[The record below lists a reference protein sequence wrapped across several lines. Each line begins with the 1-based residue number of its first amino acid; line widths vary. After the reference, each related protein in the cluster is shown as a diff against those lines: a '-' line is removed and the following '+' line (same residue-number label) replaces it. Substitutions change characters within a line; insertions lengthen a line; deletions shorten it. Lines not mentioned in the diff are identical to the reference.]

1 MAFNGV
7 FPAGAVKPSP
17 YGLFSVAEVAEKG
30 PRDSHWG
37 QGFSA
42 MSEACAFDANIVDI
56 CGGIDSVPVYVNSGE
71 RFKEV
76 RPFGIIVFDKCL
88 SVGFDAED
96 RRARAVR
103 QLELVT
109 QKAVET
115 ELWAGPYRSAWNNTQ
130 SEPDNLAFLA
140 GADTEVVESTAV
152 SPKIGLA
159 LLEQAV
165 ANCGPGI
172 ESVIHMSPLV
182 SSALEDGFS
191 AVKDEEFDKTRLRT
205 AAGNLVSVGAGYDG
219 RGPGEGAPTD
229 KFVHWMYATGPVHV
243 VLGSEELITVDAT
256 QALDTRTNEMTY
268 AAERPAAVYTD
279 GCCQLA
285 VKIDIRL

>member
-1 MAFNGV
+1 
-7 FPAGAVKPSP
+7 
-17 YGLFSVAEVAEKG
+17 
-30 PRDSHWG
+30 
-37 QGFSA
+37 
-42 MSEACAFDANIVDI
+42 
-56 CGGIDSVPVYVNSGE
+56 
-71 RFKEV
+71 
-76 RPFGIIVFDKCL
+76 
-88 SVGFDAED
+88 
-96 RRARAVR
+96 
-103 QLELVT
+103 
-109 QKAVET
+109 
-115 ELWAGPYRSAWNNTQ
+115 
-130 SEPDNLAFLA
+130 
-140 GADTEVVESTAV
+140 
-152 SPKIGLA
+152 
-159 LLEQAV
+159 
-165 ANCGPGI
+165 
-172 ESVIHMSPLV
+172 MSPLV